1 MDFDL
6 ALFLMLN
13 ALKAPNKLYQHTKRL
28 KQIRNHW
35 HRDDP
40 CLTAVIVGAMA
51 VMGIA
56 YTIMAPMVSNEEK
69 QGFIAIHSLFNAL
82 KFVLILFLLFGV
94 IMSALCKWI
103 AETFMIKSDK
113 KIASSGGT
121 GGGFSQKAPS
131 SD

>member
-51 VMGIA
+51 VLGTA
-56 YTIMAPMVSNEEK
+56 YSIVVPMVSKEEN
-69 QGFIAIHSLFNAL
+69 QGLVAI
-82 KFVLILFLLFGV
+82 
-94 IMSALCKWI
+94 
-103 AETFMIKSDK
+103 
-113 KIASSGGT
+113 
-121 GGGFSQKAPS
+121 
-131 SD
+131 